1 MHEGRACTTAWTDIQ
16 KEQYPLLGLMQAVLS
31 FDYTLYRRQKTES
44 SSTKLEMYWTGGQ
57 VVPRKYI
64 SLSFAN
70 ETSYMEKISGM
81 LRSLR

>member
-1 MHEGRACTTAWTDIQ
+1 M
-16 KEQYPLLGLMQAVLS
+16 EQYSVLDLMQALQA

-64 SLSFAN
+64 SLSFAK

-81 LRSLR
+81 LRSLQ